1 MNINKIKKLVETLI
15 DEDYENVFAALVL
28 YSRIDYKQEIEDIT
42 ELDIKYIKQLYEKH
56 IEGNY
61 DDIINVEM
69 IEDLEREVI

>member
-42 ELDIKYIKQLYEKH
+42 ALDIKLIKKLYEKYT
-56 IEGNY
+56 EGNY
-61 DDIINVEM
+61 DGIINVEM
-69 IEDLEREVI
+69 IEDLIGR